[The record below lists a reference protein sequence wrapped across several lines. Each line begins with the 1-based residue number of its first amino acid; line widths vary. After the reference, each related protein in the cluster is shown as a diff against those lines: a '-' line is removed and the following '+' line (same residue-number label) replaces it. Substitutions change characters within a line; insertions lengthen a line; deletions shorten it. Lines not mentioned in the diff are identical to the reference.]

1 MDVVGLVKAFQYMA
15 PHLDE
20 VNSVIG
26 KNFPDEKNHVDK
38 LRAIMETVVA
48 VRADI
53 PKLED
58 ISSSIPSALTQSA
71 AQAKVFAGMRGVV
84 SWRYL
89 ATDQVVREYQR
100 SKALLFHTLYTNP
113 GFIKHLDSLVQGK
126 RLSEAASKEF
136 MGIVAKIMIP
146 RGLGRIA
153 IYNKD
158 EDKMDYDPPANIV
171 TEYMSALI
179 RQELPVIDMSTW
191 ELFAKPKAIQS
202 RLNRN
207 SMKKRV
213 EEQDEEMK
221 KNLDIFM
228 SPGEVP
234 AAPPPTD
241 EEMQRNLDIF
251 MSDMGQSGGEN
262 VS

>member
-1 MDVVGLVKAFQYMA
+1 
-15 PHLDE
+15 
-20 VNSVIG
+20 
-26 KNFPDEKNHVDK
+26 
-38 LRAIMETVVA
+38 
-48 VRADI
+48 
-53 PKLED
+53 
-58 ISSSIPSALTQSA
+58 
-71 AQAKVFAGMRGVV
+71 
-84 SWRYL
+84 
-89 ATDQVVREYQR
+89 
-100 SKALLFHTLYTNP
+100 
-113 GFIKHLDSLVQGK
+113 
-126 RLSEAASKEF
+126 
-136 MGIVAKIMIP
+136 
-146 RGLGRIA
+146 
-153 IYNKD
+153 
-158 EDKMDYDPPANIV
+158 
-171 TEYMSALI
+171 MSALI

-207 SMKKRV
+207 SMKKSV